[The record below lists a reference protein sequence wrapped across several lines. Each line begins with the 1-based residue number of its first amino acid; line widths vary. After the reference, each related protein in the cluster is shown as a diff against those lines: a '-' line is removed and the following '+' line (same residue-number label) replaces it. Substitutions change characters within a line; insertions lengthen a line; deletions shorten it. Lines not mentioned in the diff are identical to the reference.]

1 MNISH
6 FSPVGLISSPRYSFL
21 GGLCAAVLLVLRCL
35 ELRCCCTLSLQV
47 EVTDETIQ
55 QMVRAGT
62 WKLPKHE
69 DTQEVLERQ
78 PQLDM
83 IVDYI
88 QHVQKGEKAGKGVFP
103 LLGTAG
109 MIGVGKTQLLLNGLK
124 RASELENVTGPGFTF
139 NGQGNLKELFQQSLG
154 TEKQYGDALGQA
166 LLRACEVSA

>member
-1 MNISH
+1 M
-6 FSPVGLISSPRYSFL
+6 VG
-21 GGLCAAVLLVLRCL
+21 CVLQCCWCCVVL

-109 MIGVGKTQLLLNGLK
+109 MIGIGKTQLLLNGLK